1 MTVRP
6 LRFGIWAL
14 VHGSRAAYQD
24 PEEPYDASWERN
36 RDLVL
41 AAEKLG
47 YDSTLIAQHTIN
59 PHQQDLDQLEAWSA
73 AAAVAAL
80 TSRIEI
86 IAAIKP
92 YLYHPV
98 VLAKLALGIENISR
112 GRFAI
117 NLVNAWNRPE
127 LDKAGIGF
135 AEHDARYAYGR
146 EWITVVSRL
155 MQGERLTYKGE
166 HFDVRGYVLRP
177 SSLYRPRP
185 LIYVGGESEPAR
197 ALVADHGDVWFING
211 QPLEDVAG
219 LIADVAARPRQSPP
233 LRFGLS
239 AFVIAR
245 ETDEEA
251 RRAYARLL
259 ELSAKDAPMK
269 AVQQA
274 NTDPKV
280 VMMQTMQKTARV
292 GSNGGTAAGL
302 VGSYDDVAAR
312 IGAFHAAGL
321 AAGTG
326 IYAADAQAHQAG
338 RRHHSRRP
346 TSQCAWPN
354 CSTLS
359 ISPTST
365 IVILPNFPAARNSA
379 LALRVHWRP
388 GPACCCR
395 MRQRQRSIRRPRV
408 RSLTCSPTSTANSA

>member
-1 MTVRP
+1 MTSRP

-41 AAEKLG
+41 AAERLG

-59 PHQQDLDQLEAWSA
+59 PHQEDFDQLEAWSA
-73 AAAVAAL
+73 AAAIAAL

-166 HFDVRGYVLRP
+166 HFDVHDYVLRP

-251 RRAYARLL
+251 QRAYQRLL

-269 AVQQA
+269 AIQKA

-302 VGSYDDVAAR
+302 VGSYDEVAGR
-312 IGAFHAAGL
+312 ISAFHSAGIEL
-321 AAGTG
+321 FMLQFQPFEAEMERFAKEIIPRVRAPQSAG
-326 IYAADAQAHQAG
+326 
-338 RRHHSRRP
+338 SVEK
-346 TSQCAWPN
+346 S
-354 CSTLS
+354 
-359 ISPTST
+359 
-365 IVILPNFPAARNSA
+365 SA
-379 LALRVHWRP
+379 LAATR
-388 GPACCCR
+388 
-395 MRQRQRSIRRPRV
+395 
-408 RSLTCSPTSTANSA
+408 